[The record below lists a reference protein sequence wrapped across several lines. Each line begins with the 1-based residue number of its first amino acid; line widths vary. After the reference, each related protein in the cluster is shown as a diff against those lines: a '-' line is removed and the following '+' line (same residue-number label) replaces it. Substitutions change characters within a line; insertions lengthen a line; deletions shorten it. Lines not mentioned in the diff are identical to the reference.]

1 MTNNTTQFSEWDYN
15 RSINKKETETDKMSN
30 IYHTNEEE
38 YEFYLN
44 YNEEEEKGGN

>member
-1 MTNNTTQFSEWDYN
+1 MTNNTTLFSEQDYN
-15 RSINKKETETDKMSN
+15 KSINKKETETDEMSN

-44 YNEEEEKGGN
+44 YNEEEGGN

>member
-15 RSINKKETETDKMSN
+15 RSINKKETETDKMNN

-44 YNEEEEKGGN
+44 YNEEEEGGN